1 MKTLL
6 ISAIAAFMVLSGSEA
21 PQAAFLRGNVTV
33 ESDVIRLADLFADT
47 GKRSDIVVASAP
59 PPGQRDVITAQEL
72 RTIAKRVGLRW
83 RPANRY
89 DRVVVRRAARIIG
102 TDEITQKLRDA
113 LLARGM
119 PKTYRI
125 ALSKSDMV
133 LHAAIGVERPIKLVN
148 PRYNARS
155 RRFGAIFLVPTGP
168 DSDKRVQVTG
178 EVYEVVEVPV
188 LVQRARRGEL
198 IRARDLN
205 MVRLRRNAIA
215 RDAILDPAEI
225 IGLTPKRYLRGG
237 VPLRPADLQP
247 PVLVRRGSLVTL
259 TLRTARLVVTARGR
273 AMDNGARGEVV
284 RVVNQRSKS
293 TIEGVVTGPGLVTI
307 STPSVPPLNR

>member
-6 ISAIAAFMVLSGSEA
+6 ISAIAAIMVLSGSEA
-21 PQAAFLRGNVTV
+21 PRAAFLRGNVMV

-59 PPGQRDVITAQEL
+59 LPGQRNVITAQKL
-72 RTIAKRVGLRW
+72 RTIARRAGLRW

-89 DRVVVRRAARIIG
+89 DRVVVRRAARIIR
-102 TDEITQKLRDA
+102 TDEIKQKLRVA

-119 PKTYRI
+119 PKTHRI

-133 LHAAIGVERPIKLVN
+133 LHAAIGVERPIKLVE
-148 PRYNARS
+148 PHYNARS
-155 RRFGAIFLVPTGP
+155 GRFGAIFLVPTGSE
-168 DSDKRVQVTG
+168 SDHRVQVTG

-198 IRARDLN
+198 IRARDLH
-205 MVRLRRNAIA
+205 MVRLRRNAFA

-225 IGLTPKRYLRGG
+225 VGLTPKRYLREG
-237 VPLRPADLQP
+237 VPLRPADLRP

-259 TLRTARLVVTARGR
+259 TLRTDRLVITTRGR
-273 AMDNGARGEVV
+273 AIDNGARGEVV
-284 RVVNQRSKS
+284 RVINQRSKS
-293 TIEGVVTGPGLVTI
+293 TIEGVVVGPGLITV
-307 STPSVPPLNR
+307 STASVPR